1 MRAPHHSR
9 SGFTLIEMI
18 AVLLILSILA
28 GVFLMNIGTT
38 QEIVEVRL
46 ARTQL
51 EQIAVAAAEYEIE
64 EGDYPPSNFDTD
76 TGPAPNAINVGIERM
91 VVALWTDGL
100 EGCGI
105 SPDDL
110 DNLDGDRT
118 AKRLS
123 DLPTTDMFELLDAW
137 GNPIAYFHHTDYE
150 REDIYQTFDTLT
162 GEREDTK
169 VRALKNKKTQLYF
182 EHRKFQLISA
192 GPDGLFNTEDDI
204 TNFKR

>member
-1 MRAPHHSR
+1 MRAPNNSR

-28 GVFLMNIGTT
+28 GVFMMNIGTT
-38 QEIVEVRL
+38 QEIVEIRIV
-46 ARTQL
+46 RTQL
-51 EQIAVAAAEYEIE
+51 EQIAVAAAEYEVE
-64 EGDYPPSNFDTD
+64 EGDYPPSNFDLE
-76 TGPAPNAINVGIERM
+76 TGPAPNVINVGIERM
-91 VVALWTDGL
+91 IVALWADGL
-100 EGCGI
+100 EGCGL
-105 SPDDL
+105 SPDEL

-150 REDIYQTFDTLT
+150 REDIYQTFDSLT
-162 GEREDTK
+162 GERVDTK

-192 GPDGLFNTEDDI
+192 GPDGLFKTEDDI